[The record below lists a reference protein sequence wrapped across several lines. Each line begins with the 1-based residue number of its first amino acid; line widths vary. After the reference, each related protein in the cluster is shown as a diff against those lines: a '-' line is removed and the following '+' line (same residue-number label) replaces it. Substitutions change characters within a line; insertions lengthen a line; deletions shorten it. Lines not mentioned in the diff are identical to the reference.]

1 VTTDHIDKVV
11 HEACLARNV
20 SSTSSL

>member
-11 HEACLARNV
+11 HEACLERNV
-20 SSTSSL
+20 SFDSS